1 MKAAV
6 SQHVW
11 WTAAASPLSEA
22 AMLQPKALAFDVFG
36 TVVDWRG
43 GVAREAAPW
52 LASIDRSDVDAH
64 AFADAWRRRY
74 QPKLEEVRSGRRP
87 FVVLDVLHRE
97 ALEEVLRSHG
107 VEPDEAGE
115 PRLAELTLAWHR
127 LDPWPDVVEGLTRL
141 KRRFPIVTLSNGNLA
156 LILNMARRAGLP
168 WDAVLGAEFS
178 RAYKP
183 LLEAYLATSRALA
196 LAPGELCL
204 VAAHHS
210 DLAAARACGLLTAY
224 ISRPDEYGGAPAP
237 DADAVQG
244 WDWETSSLIGLADLL
259 GC

>member
-1 MKAAV
+1 M
-6 SQHVW
+6 
-11 WTAAASPLSEA
+11 P
-22 AMLQPKALAFDVFG
+22 QPKALAFDVFG

-52 LASIDRSDVDAH
+52 LAALGRSDVNAH

-74 QPKLEEVRSGRRP
+74 QPKLEAVRSGRRP
-87 FVVLDVLHRE
+87 FVVLDVLNRE
-97 ALEEVLRSHG
+97 ALEDVLRSHG
-107 VEPDEAGE
+107 VDPEEAGE
-115 PRLAELTLAWHR
+115 QRLVELTHCWHR
-127 LDPWPDVVEGLTRL
+127 LDPWPDVIEGLTRL
-141 KRRFPIVTLSNGNLA
+141 KRRLPIVTLSNGNVA
-156 LILNMARRAGLP
+156 LILDMARRAGLP

-183 LLEAYLATSRALA
+183 LPEAYLATSRALA
-196 LAPGELCL
+196 VASGELCL

-224 ISRPDEYGGAPAP
+224 VSRPDEYGGAPAP
-237 DADAVQG
+237 DAEAAQG
-244 WDWETSSLIGLADLL
+244 WDWQVSSLTGLADLL